1 MPNLPISCFNLLR
14 IGALGFVFL
23 PIETAI
29 LYAADPQKPDS
40 QEFVRHTF
48 SPSSGVKAA
57 AGAGINQ
64 ARDVPREWG
73 GGIGGFAKRLGSS
86 FGTHVVNGS
95 IHFAVASVRH
105 EEWGYRPSGKEGF
118 GPRLKYALL
127 STVITRKTTDG
138 KQTVAAGE
146 LSGAFGSGLI
156 SRLWQPASTRT
167 VAKGFTSGGIA
178 LAADAGTH
186 VVREFWPEIRHPRGH
201 AKLRPAPLNPDA
213 NARGGAVAAVAPIAT
228 QTQ

>member
-1 MPNLPISCFNLLR
+1 MRNVPISRSDLLR
-14 IGALGFVFL
+14 IGAFGFVFL
-23 PIETAI
+23 PIDPAI
-29 LYAADPQKPDS
+29 AYAADPQKPDS
-40 QEFVRHTF
+40 QEFLRHTF
-48 SPSSGVKAA
+48 SPSSGVQAA
-57 AGAGINQ
+57 AGAAIGQ
-64 ARDVPREWG
+64 ARDVPKEWG
-73 GGIGGFAKRLGSS
+73 GGIGGFAKRLGSG

-95 IHFAVASVRH
+95 IHFAVASLRH

-156 SRLWQPASTRT
+156 SRLWQPASTGT
-167 VAKGFTSGGIA
+167 IAKGFASGGIA
-178 LAADAGTH
+178 MAADAGTH
-186 VVREFWPEIRHPRGH
+186 VVREFWPEIRHPRRR
-201 AKLRPAPLNPDA
+201 AQLRSAPLNPNADA
-213 NARGGAVAAVAPIAT
+213 HGGTVAAVAPRTA